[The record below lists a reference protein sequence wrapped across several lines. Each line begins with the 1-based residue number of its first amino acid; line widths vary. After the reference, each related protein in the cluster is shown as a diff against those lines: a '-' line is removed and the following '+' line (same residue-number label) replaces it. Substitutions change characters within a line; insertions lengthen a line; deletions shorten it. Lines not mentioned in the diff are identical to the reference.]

1 MDKALRVAAAVPY
14 YFVRGA
20 WNLHLTELCFFRR
33 TLMSF
38 GLYLAGAVVVVIGL
52 IYGATLMHIPSHWI
66 IVMGLVAVGMAI
78 LGGVQNTRMK
88 DPS

>member
-1 MDKALRVAAAVPY
+1 M
-14 YFVRGA
+14 
-20 WNLHLTELCFFRR
+20 
-33 TLMSF
+33 LMSF
-38 GLYLAGAVVVVIGL
+38 GLYLAGALVVLIGL

-66 IVMGLVAVGMAI
+66 VVGGLVALGMAI

>member
-1 MDKALRVAAAVPY
+1 
-14 YFVRGA
+14 
-20 WNLHLTELCFFRR
+20 
-33 TLMSF
+33 MSF

-52 IYGATLMHIPSHWI
+52 IYAATLMHVPSHWI

-78 LGGVQNTRMK
+78 LGGVQNTRQK